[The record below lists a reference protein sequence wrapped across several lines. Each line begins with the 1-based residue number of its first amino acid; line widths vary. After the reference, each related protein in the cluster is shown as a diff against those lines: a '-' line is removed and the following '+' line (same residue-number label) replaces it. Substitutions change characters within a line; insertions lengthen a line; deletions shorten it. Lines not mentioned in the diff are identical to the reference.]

1 MLQTLQV
8 PKWNWEEIATNFIV
22 GLPRTQSR
30 YDYLWVIMDQ
40 LTKVAHLIP
49 IKTTYTGLQLVESY
63 RSRIACFHG
72 VPKRHYNKNITFH
85 WLQ

>member
-40 LTKVAHLIP
+40 LTKVAHLE
-49 IKTTYTGLQLVESY
+49 GLGEDIV
-63 RSRIACFHG
+63 A
-72 VPKRHYNKNITFH
+72 V
-85 WLQ
+85 